1 VALPFSA
8 TTKNPKMKK
17 SPTSRH
23 LRADNSFP
31 IRNNMELLPEGQ
43 KNQVEVLFEDQQ
55 KINEFS
61 KLVNKKDV
69 LNQELTKQKQEKEYL
84 DDISLEIELIDED
97 ELINYKITD
106 NAFIKMKQED
116 VVEKLEKDNEQLD
129 VAIDELESKIIEV
142 DERLSELKEALYTKF
157 GDNINLER

>member
-1 VALPFSA
+1 
-8 TTKNPKMKK
+8 
-17 SPTSRH
+17 
-23 LRADNSFP
+23 
-31 IRNNMELLPEGQ
+31 MELLPEGQ